1 MFKAGKFIQEVYD
14 RDSKLLGVFVSKD
27 LWEEVHRAILPVLED
42 HLAQEDRLDQPVQEP
57 LQDWEVLKKYWDF
70 KYPVDMD
77 VHCSL
82 CGSETENW
90 QEDSP
95 RKFLLKA
102 ASLGGLVSFEC
113 CMCGARVTKKHF
125 KDHINV
131 TVQPNST
138 RR

>member
-14 RDSKLLGVFVSKD
+14 RDSKLLGVFVSKE
-27 LWEEVHRAILPVLED
+27 LWEDVHRSILPVLEE
-42 HLAQEDRLDQPVQEP
+42 HLAPEDRQDKPVQEP

-82 CGSETENW
+82 CGSQTENW

-113 CMCGARVTKKHF
+113 CECGARVTKRHF

-131 TVQPNST
+131 TAQPSS
-138 RR
+138 RKR